1 MENPDEEFLLQ
12 QSRLR
17 VPGWAAAGLDM
28 ALIVKG
34 GSDRNYH
41 RVNARAGHSGPSSAV
56 LMVYTDRRPDN
67 KSFFPATEVLRMAGA
82 RAPEIY
88 YHDAAQKLAW
98 LEDLGLCDLWE
109 LRDDAAQRLSLYRS
123 ALQQVALVH
132 GLRWDHIPEGLRSQL
147 QPPFDEALYAWEQD
161 YFFTQFAARFS
172 AMDAGGLEQ
181 IRRRKEFS
189 ELCRTLAALP
199 RSMVHRDFQ
208 SQNVIIRGEEAWMI
222 DYQGLRE
229 GRPEYDLASLLFDPY
244 AALSAEERA
253 ELRDDYFRLRG
264 DAVCDPEILAMCACQ
279 RLMQAL
285 GAYGKLG
292 AGDGKTAFLQHIGPA
307 VENLRGVLHESGLL
321 PGLEAVL
328 TLRPGALLPPF
339 A

>member
-1 MENPDEEFLLQ
+1 MENRDEEFLLQ

-17 VPGWAAAGLDM
+17 VPGWAAAGLNM
-28 ALIVKG
+28 ALIEKG

-41 RVNARAGHSGPSSAV
+41 RVAARPGHGGPASVV

-88 YHDAAQKLAW
+88 YHDAPQQLAW
-98 LEDLGLCDLWE
+98 LEDLGLRDLWE
-109 LRDDAAQRLSLYRS
+109 LRDDAAQRLPSYRS

-132 GLRWDHIPEGLRSQL
+132 ALHWDEIPELLRSQL

-161 YFFTQFAARFS
+161 YFFAQFAARFS
-172 AMDAGGLEQ
+172 AADADRLKE
-181 IRRRKEFS
+181 IRARAEFAG
-189 ELCRTLAALP
+189 LCRALASLP

-208 SQNVIIRGEEAWMI
+208 SQNIIIRGSDAWMI

-229 GRPEYDLASLLFDPY
+229 GRPEYDLASLLYDPY
-244 AALSAEERA
+244 ATLTADERA
-253 ELRDDYFRLRG
+253 ELRDYYFNTCRG
-264 DAVCDPEILAMCACQ
+264 AVYDPQILAMCACQ

-292 AGDGKTAFLQHIGPA
+292 AGDGKTAFLQHIRPA
-307 VENLRGVLHESGLL
+307 VENLRGVLQESGLL
-321 PGLEAVL
+321 PGLDEVL
-328 TLRPGALLPPF
+328 TFRPGALLPPS